1 MNTYSL
7 PINWDAMQPIVAAV
21 LIEDLESLCTD
32 WYKVYVHTEGRV
44 FSLDREEDLA
54 EISKR
59 IDAFKLLIKY
69 YGGEVK

>member
-7 PINWDAMQPIVAAV
+7 PIDWDAMQPIVAAV
-21 LIEDLESLCTD
+21 LIEDLESLYTD
-32 WYKVYVHTEGRV
+32 WHYVFVHTEGRV